1 MFIYLMMLD
10 TEEEKSK
17 FEKVYFKYRQLMFQI
32 ANGILKDEYLAE
44 DVVHKSFIKIMKHLD
59 KIKEIECPKTKG
71 FIVIIVK
78 HAAIDLYRKRKREN
92 TIQIDEEVLIEHR
105 GTTVDQEVIDKI
117 ENPLTAAILSLSYH
131 YSEIILLKYNHN
143 YADKQIAELLG
154 LSEDNVKKRLQRAK
168 KKLKEIMKE
177 VGNARTR

>member
-1 MFIYLMMLD
+1 M
-10 TEEEKSK
+10 
-17 FEKVYFKYRQLMFQI
+17 
-32 ANGILKDEYLAE
+32 
-44 DVVHKSFIKIMKHLD
+44 
-59 KIKEIECPKTKG
+59 
-71 FIVIIVK
+71 
-78 HAAIDLYRKRKREN
+78 
-92 TIQIDEEVLIEHR
+92 
-105 GTTVDQEVIDKI
+105 IDKI

>member
-1 MFIYLMMLD
+1 MMLD

-17 FEKVYFKYRQLMFQI
+17 FEKIYFKYRQLMFQV

-44 DVVHKSFIKIMKHLD
+44 DAVHKAFIKIMKHLD
-59 KIKEIECPKTKG
+59 KIKEIECPKTKA
-71 FIVIIVK
+71 FSVIIVK
-78 HAAIDLYRKRKREN
+78 HTAIDLYRKRKREN
-92 TIQIDEEVLIEHR
+92 TVQIEEEVLVEYR
-105 GTTVDQEVIDKI
+105 ATTVDQEVIDKV
-117 ENPLTAAILSLSYH
+117 ENPLTAAILALPYH

-143 YADKQIAELLG
+143 YTDKQIAGLLG

-177 VGNARTR
+177 VG